1 MRGGEIQRRRPPF
14 LEMLGLICPGL
25 KGHLCQECS
34 KLYLWA
40 PCGDIKMKTRHMN
53 LKLSIIIGEGG
64 MHTSEPS
71 NIMCQVAGGTGTGL
85 VPVLKLSV

>member
-1 MRGGEIQRRRPPF
+1 MPRTEGTPLSGMQQIVLR
-14 LEMLGLICPGL
+14 
-25 KGHLCQECS
+25 
-34 KLYLWA
+34 A

-53 LKLSIIIGEGG
+53 LKLRIIIGEGG
-64 MHTSEPS
+64 MRTSEPS